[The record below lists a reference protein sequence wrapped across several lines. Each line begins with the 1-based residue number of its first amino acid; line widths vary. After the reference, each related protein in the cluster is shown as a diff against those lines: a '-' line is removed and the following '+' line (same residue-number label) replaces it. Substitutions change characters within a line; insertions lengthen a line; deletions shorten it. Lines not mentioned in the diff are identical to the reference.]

1 VAILKVRDLR
11 VQFGGLVAVKNFSF
25 ETIPGEILSI
35 IGPNGA
41 GKTTLFNA
49 LTGFVKP
56 SMGKLYLDD
65 KDITGFLPHRI
76 TEMGM
81 TRTFQKRSYFPTL
94 SVLENMF
101 LGCHLKNTV
110 SVAEALIRKP
120 AEKKAEKNE
129 IFIKEL
135 LDFVGLNGRESTR
148 ASILPYG
155 EQRLLGI
162 AIALASQPKIIMLDE
177 PCAGSNPVECECIV
191 RLIKDICKSGITVL
205 LVEHHMRVVM
215 SISHRIIVLSS
226 GEKLVEGTAEEIQ
239 GDPRVL
245 EAYLGKKANNG
256 TAV

>member
-1 VAILKVRDLR
+1 MPTLKVQDLQ
-11 VQFGGLVAVKNFSF
+11 VQFGGLVAVKNITF

-49 LTGFVKP
+49 LTGFVRP
-56 SMGKLYLDD
+56 SMGKVYLDD
-65 KDITGFLPHRI
+65 KDITGLLPHKI
-76 TEMGM
+76 TELGI
-81 TRTFQKRSYFPTL
+81 TRTFQKRSYFPSLT
-94 SVLENMF
+94 VLENMF

-110 SVAEALIRKP
+110 SVGEALIKKP
-120 AEKKAEKNE
+120 AERKAAKNE

-135 LDFVGLNGRESTR
+135 LDFVGLKGRESTR
-148 ASILPYG
+148 ASVLPYG

-177 PCAGSNPVECECIV
+177 PCAGSNPVECVGIV
-191 RLIKDICKSGITVL
+191 RLIKDINKSGITII

-226 GEKLVEGTAEEIQ
+226 GTKIAEGTAEAVQ
-239 GDPRVL
+239 KDPRVL
-245 EAYLGKKANNG
+245 EAYLGRKTQNG
-256 TAV
+256 SVA